1 MQILYRYNSTH
12 YAGIAAWLNDFFI
25 FLKKYLSSYRFYE
38 NDTVLICKYFPLA
51 YRSFTKV

>member
-1 MQILYRYNSTH
+1 MQILYRHNSTH